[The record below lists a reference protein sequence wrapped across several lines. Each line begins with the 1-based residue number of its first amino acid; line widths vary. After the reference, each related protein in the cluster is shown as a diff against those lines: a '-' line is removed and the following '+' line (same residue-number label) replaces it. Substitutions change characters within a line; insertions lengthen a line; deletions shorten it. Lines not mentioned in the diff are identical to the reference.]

1 MYVSRFKIISLN
13 DFSRLIR
20 LCQRLDVVLDSE
32 DGSGDVGKPDKV
44 PALTQGQRDAA
55 VASTKN
61 KRQNGKKSKSDEN
74 PHQQSHVTTRPS
86 KRTLQVINIWKAD
99 TAFRFETAYL
109 TSVNLNLYRFNFDI
123 HFSEILFFLPLL
135 AKLWPIWPA
144 GQAAPES

>member
-1 MYVSRFKIISLN
+1 MCMHVSRFKIISLN
-13 DFSRLIR
+13 DFSRLIQ

-55 VASTKN
+55 IASTKN
-61 KRQNGKKSKSDEN
+61 KRQNGKKSKPDGD

-99 TAFRFETAYL
+99 TAFRFETP
-109 TSVNLNLYRFNFDI
+109 SQV
-123 HFSEILFFLPLL
+123 
-135 AKLWPIWPA
+135 
-144 GQAAPES
+144 